1 MPHIIKV
8 PKSPGIQPSR
18 SSADEIEKRLF
29 NFYSDYFRGRH
40 YQVFQKNEHVRKV
53 LELDE
58 LAVRNELDP
67 QPVNLPIDRIKVF
80 QVIGS
85 EIPISALP
93 AGSTQSEWTTIV
105 EEIKPSDLE
114 KPTYRNRALACI
126 SPRELPLI
134 KQLEARMI

>member
-58 LAVRNELDP
+58 LAVRN
-67 QPVNLPIDRIKVF
+67 
-80 QVIGS
+80 G
-85 EIPISALP
+85 
-93 AGSTQSEWTTIV
+93 
-105 EEIKPSDLE
+105 
-114 KPTYRNRALACI
+114 
-126 SPRELPLI
+126 
-134 KQLEARMI
+134 